1 MKQYQIHRVTL
12 RPFSVMSQHHWIE
25 GIYILGNRFFVVLF
39 DKGVTII
46 STMSELKSLIDSE

>member
-1 MKQYQIHRVTL
+1 MGYRVAL
-12 RPFSVMSQHHWIE
+12 RPFSVMSRHHWIE
-25 GIYILGNRFFVVLF
+25 GIVILGNRFLVVLF